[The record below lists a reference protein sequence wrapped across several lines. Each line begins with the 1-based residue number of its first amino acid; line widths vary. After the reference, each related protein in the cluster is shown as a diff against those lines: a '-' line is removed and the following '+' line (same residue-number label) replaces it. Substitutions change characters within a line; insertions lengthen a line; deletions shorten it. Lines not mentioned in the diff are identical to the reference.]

1 MNQQLKRAKIDR
13 EEQEKTDHKLIDLTD
28 PITVIIIF
36 RLSYFKNDIS
46 RTLSFPLK
54 NNSKPN
60 GKRKKVTKEIIILRR
75 KWCV

>member
-1 MNQQLKRAKIDR
+1 VNQQLKRAKIDR
-13 EEQEKTDHKLIDLTD
+13 EEQEKADHKLIELTD
-28 PITVIIIF
+28 PIKVIIIF

-46 RTLSFPLK
+46 RALRFPLK
-54 NNSKPN
+54 KNLKPN

>member
-46 RTLSFPLK
+46 RAFSVKKKIRNPMEK
-54 NNSKPN
+54 
-60 GKRKKVTKEIIILRR
+60 GKKVRLKVSLL
-75 KWCV
+75 